1 MAKIEKA
8 PKIPMGIQAYHL
20 IHKKIITLDLEP
32 GQHLDEKQ
40 LVHQLGIGRTPIR
53 EALLRLASEFLVET
67 QPSKGFIVRPLT
79 VQNVKAMFE
88 AMHIM
93 EMGVVSLAIRQDP
106 SKYLPMM
113 EESQKRFEKA
123 IETNDVLEM
132 VLSNHSFHMHFAQCS
147 ANEYLIRALKDVRNE
162 VNRLSYLSFGSR
174 MDITDDIRQHYK
186 SVDQDH
192 LQMMDCLIKKD
203 QDLLQKTVEEHN
215 KAFQR
220 RVIFYLTSS
229 KL

>member
-8 PKIPMGIQAYHL
+8 PKIPMGIQAYNL

-40 LVHQLGIGRTPIR
+40 LVRQLEIGRTPIR

-93 EMGVVSLAIRQDP
+93 EMGVVSLSIRQDP

-113 EESQKRFEKA
+113 EESQKSFEKA
-123 IETNDVLEM
+123 IEANDVLEM

-192 LQMMDCLIKKD
+192 LQMMDCLRKKD
-203 QDLLQKTVEEHN
+203 QDLLKKTVEEHN